1 MFKRFKNLKLGWKI
15 GMGYG
20 LVSIVLMLA
29 VSITILQ
36 VRQIDKSVER
46 LIDARSPMVQASLSL
61 QNGMNQSLAALRG
74 WVILNDKD
82 FKKQRE
88 EAWSQAIKPS
98 VNLLKEFSSNR
109 TENQNIEQLKN
120 IDSMLISFEDTQKKI
135 EAIAQTDENT
145 PATKLLLEKGVPIVE
160 KLSSTITE
168 IIEIEQK
175 LEATPERK
183 ALLGMMADVRGSVSL
198 SVANVRAYLI
208 SGDDK
213 FKKEFDALW
222 EKNTQSYMQLAKNT
236 HILTPEQNEFLK
248 IFAKNRDDI
257 EPITSEIFKIRG
269 SDEWNLAYAWMAKE
283 IIPISNNINEE
294 LEAII
299 SSQKILMD
307 AEQNELKART
317 EQLKNWEWLLLFSGL
332 MICIIASI
340 IIPRN
345 ITRPLIMAVDLANH
359 LARGDLDAEFNFTSK
374 DYETGQLLIAMQ
386 QMTIYLREVINE
398 LSETTNNLSGS
409 SEELSAI
416 SSQMAS
422 NAEET
427 NSQAATVAAA
437 SEQVTASVAN
447 VAYSAEESSSSVSNI
462 ASMTEEMSS
471 TFENMVKFAERTSE
485 NVRNMAKSSDDISS
499 GIHSVASAVEEMT
512 VSLNEVA
519 KHTSQANR
527 VSQSA
532 SRQTDEVNEKMN
544 TLVTASKQIGKVV
557 EMIKDIADQTNM
569 LALNATIEAAGAGNA
584 GKGFAVVASEV
595 KELAKQSADATDE
608 IAEQI
613 EQIQKSVN
621 ETVRAI
627 GEISKIIN
635 EVAGINESIAA
646 SAEEQ
651 TATANEIS
659 RTMSGNASAIKDV
672 AKNANESSRLVEE
685 IAKGTKE
692 TSKAAKEVA
701 IHVDELS
708 RGIQEVA
715 KSASEAAKG
724 VQDIAGN
731 IQGVSAASKDT
742 ASGAAQTNI
751 SSKELA
757 KMAVTLSE
765 IVKRF
770 NL

>member
-29 VSITILQ
+29 VSTTIW
-36 VRQIDKSVER
+36 QIRRVSKDADM
-46 LIDARSPMVQASLSL
+46 LIDLRSPTVQASLRL
-61 QNGMNQSLAALRG
+61 MNGINQSLAALRG

-88 EAWSQAIKPS
+88 EAWSQGIKPS
-98 VNLLKEFSSNR
+98 VTLLKQFSSNWTDKQD
-109 TENQNIEQLKN
+109 TEKLRNIAA
-120 IDSMLISFEDTQKKI
+120 MLISFEDTQKKI

-145 PATKLLLEKGVPIVE
+145 PATKILLERAAPAFG
-160 KLSSTITE
+160 KLSSN
-168 IIEIEQK
+168 IIETIAVEQN

-183 ALLGMMADVRGSVSL
+183 RLLSIMSDINGTLGLAVSN
-198 SVANVRAYLI
+198 ARAYLI
-208 SGDDK
+208 SGDEK
-213 FKKEFDALW
+213 FKKEFDTLW
-222 EKNTQSYMQLAKNT
+222 EKNAESYTQLTKNSGL
-236 HILTPEQNEFLK
+236 LTPEQNNFLK
-248 IFAKNRDDI
+248 MFAENRDMFVQAAT
-257 EPITSEIFKIRG
+257 EMLKIRG

-283 IIPISNNINEE
+283 IIPISKKINEQ
-294 LEAII
+294 LEEII
-299 SSQKILMD
+299 SRQKDLMD
-307 AEQNELKART
+307 MEQDNLKART
-317 EQLKNWEWLLLFSGL
+317 ENLKNWEWLMLFSGL

-345 ITRPLIMAVDLANH
+345 ITRPLIMAVDVANH
-359 LARGDLDAEFNFTSK
+359 LARGDLSVKFNVISK

-386 QMTIYLREVINE
+386 QMTIYLRKVINE
-398 LSETTNNLSGS
+398 ISETTANLSGS

-416 SSQMAS
+416 STQMAS

-427 NSQAATVAAA
+427 NTQAYTVAAA

-447 VAYSAEESSSSVSNI
+447 VAYAAEESSSSVSNI
-462 ASMTEEMSS
+462 AAMTEEMSS
-471 TFENMVKFAERTSE
+471 TFENMVKFAEKTSE

-544 TLVTASKQIGKVV
+544 MLVTASKQIGKVV

-659 RTMSGNASAIKDV
+659 RTMAGNAAAIKDV

-685 IAKGTKE
+685 IAMSTKE
-692 TSKAAKEVA
+692 TSKTAKEVA

-715 KSASEAAKG
+715 KSASDAAKG
-724 VQDIAGN
+724 VQDISGN
-731 IQGVSAASKDT
+731 IQGVSVASKDT

-757 KMAVTLSE
+757 KMAVKLSE